1 MQKKNK
7 KKTPLRRSCLHR
19 LKRNWKVFD
28 KHRDFPGIIKAWQHL
43 LRIEIRL
50 WSWVLFCS
58 SLYLGWPVLEPR
70 AQNTPDTV
78 REQPLV
84 STSQTSSVSRDAALQ
99 PHFKAPFH
107 NWVRMQSDTHA
118 FNHSPSFF
126 FLFFLVFFFFWTEE
140 NLSFLNG
147 RLSHPGTWAHVGRR
161 MHTWMSNSSKTLA
174 EVISQ
179 MQSFPK
185 ANAAV
190 Y

>member
-1 MQKKNK
+1 MQKKK

-43 LRIEIRL
+43 LCIEIRL

-58 SLYLGWPVLEPR
+58 SLYLGWPVLEPQ

-107 NWVRMQSDTHA
+107 NWVRMQSDMHA
-118 FNHSPSFF
+118 FNHSPSF
-126 FLFFLVFFFFWTEE
+126 VWFFF
-140 NLSFLNG
+140 
-147 RLSHPGTWAHVGRR
+147 VGRESQFFKR
-161 MHTWMSNSSKTLA
+161 KAVTPGHMSTCRQTHAHMNEQQQQDTRRGDFSKAKFSKGKRSCLL
-174 EVISQ
+174 
-179 MQSFPK
+179 K
-185 ANAAV
+185 RRK
-190 Y
+190 